1 MISSYGFLLHGLL
14 ALQSVFRLGRL
25 GLQHEECSDQLVHI
39 IRCDEEGALLLGQKS
54 SNKKNQKIRKPL
66 RDMTTMKQQQHLTTT
81 SRSCK
86 VRSLE
91 SRDGNT
97 MQELLK

>member
-25 GLQHEECSDQLVHI
+25 GLQHEECSDHLVHI

-54 SNKKNQKIRKPL
+54 SDSFLGNDQVKSENQKTIA
-66 RDMTTMKQQQHLTTT
+66 
-81 SRSCK
+81 
-86 VRSLE
+86 
-91 SRDGNT
+91 
-97 MQELLK
+97 